1 MTPQRSPLIS
11 ALRHWPIF
19 SPAAGQGTSERDSSF
34 KPLSLRLKHSIISSL
49 AASAICL
56 DHLPTREN
64 RMSAPY
70 TAENPSPQFRELER
84 IYASVHE
91 EGLPDIGLE
100 SAHTFDG
107 ASLYAHIAEI
117 RALAR
122 QTGARTMVDYGS
134 GKGAPYKAS
143 NLTLPSGEVIADVKS
158 YWGVESI
165 TCYDPGVKE
174 YSTYPVGVFDGLVCT
189 DVLEHIPEPDIPWFL
204 DALFALTNG
213 FLYANIASYPAR
225 KILPNGWNAHVTI
238 RPPAWWRA
246 RIAEAAAR
254 WPGKVYRFKVLQRRK
269 GMVGRL
275 RKLVGLTK
283 WQETTIS
290 GTGNA
295 RGDSARE
302 RA

>member
-1 MTPQRSPLIS
+1 MT
-11 ALRHWPIF
+11 AL
-19 SPAAGQGTSERDSSF
+19 
-34 KPLSLRLKHSIISSL
+34 
-49 AASAICL
+49 
-56 DHLPTREN
+56 
-64 RMSAPY
+64 Y

-100 SAHTFDG
+100 SAQTFDG

-117 RALAR
+117 RDLAR
-122 QTGARTMVDYGS
+122 GVGARTVVDYGS
-134 GKGAPYKAS
+134 GKGAPYKAR
-143 NLTLPSGEVIADVKS
+143 NLKLPNGEVVPDVQG

-174 YSTYPVGVFDGLVCT
+174 YSTYPTGVFDGLVCT

-204 DALFALTNG
+204 GALFALTDG
-213 FLYANIASYPAR
+213 FLYANIASYPAK

-238 RPPAWWRA
+238 QPPSWWRA
-246 RIAEAAAR
+246 RISEAAAN
-254 WPGKVYRFKVLQRRK
+254 WPGKEYRFKVLQRRK

-290 GTGNA
+290 GKGNGRGYADRA
-295 RGDSARE
+295 RA
-302 RA
+302 